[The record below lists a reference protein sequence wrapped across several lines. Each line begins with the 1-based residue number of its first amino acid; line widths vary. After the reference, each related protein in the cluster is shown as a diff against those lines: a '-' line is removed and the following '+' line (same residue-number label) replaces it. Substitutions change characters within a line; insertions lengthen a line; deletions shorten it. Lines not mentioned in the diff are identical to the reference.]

1 MKRNSSAEKREA
13 GMCRA
18 HAEEKLASWMEE
30 GVLSATLGETRLEDR
45 VGLDS
50 VSYRFASDSDPHSRS
65 DKEPWNRDG

>member
-1 MKRNSSAEKREA
+1 
-13 GMCRA
+13 
-18 HAEEKLASWMEE
+18 MEE
-30 GVLSATLGETRLEDR
+30 GVLSATLGEARLEDR